1 MAPRPI
7 PPPESEKNAD
17 IMLNSGK
24 TRQLLAFLATQQGDP
39 AVRLGEPV
47 NTADTLAL
55 KRPQSAS
62 KRRTIRSKGSLW
74 I

>member
-1 MAPRPI
+1 MAPRPM

-47 NTADTLAL
+47 NTAI
-55 KRPQSAS
+55 KQPQSAS
-62 KRRTIRSKGSLW
+62 KRRTIRSNGSLW